1 MIKTTEQNETK
12 QGRTIAIKIFSWS
25 FLCQCPSSYREPEP
39 TPASPRVLPKLLGKS
54 LDLLWA
60 LKNQLRP
67 NCPNSHVSLP
77 PKFTAAK
84 AGLVSAVTLIIY
96 SDIPQTQDVLSQS
109 QRINPQP
116 VQVQGGISAPLP

>member
-1 MIKTTEQNETK
+1 M
-12 QGRTIAIKIFSWS
+12 
-25 FLCQCPSSYREPEP
+25 Y
-39 TPASPRVLPKLLGKS
+39 
-54 LDLLWA
+54 
-60 LKNQLRP
+60 
-67 NCPNSHVSLP
+67 LP
-77 PKFTAAK
+77 PTFTAAK